1 MLRNSGTADS
11 AVAGLDL
18 ESCPTGHEGLGIDPS
33 VLLANSRCASG
44 ATGDQG
50 GVPSI
55 GTNRRERVCVYIEE
69 LKVERRRGHG
79 TDSIRRSS
87 NILHAIVTR
96 LYLVRYAGGTRR

>member
-50 GVPSI
+50 GVTSI
-55 GTNRRERVCVYIEE
+55 GTNRRERECVCVH
-69 LKVERRRGHG
+69 RRAKSGEASG
-79 TDSIRRSS
+79 SW
-87 NILHAIVTR
+87 NR
-96 LYLVRYAGGTRR
+96 LNQTKFQHLACYCD